1 MTKPKK
7 NTFAAIHLGSETM
20 GLQIV
25 EFSDI
30 TDIRVIDEA
39 NRRVMLGEETF
50 KSGRLSFQ
58 TVRDIC
64 ELLRGYKRL
73 LNEYQVTDYRLLATT
88 AIREA
93 SNQQYIIDQI
103 QVRTGFHVE
112 VIDMPQEIYFK
123 YASIQRTLQAMK
135 IITRREG
142 LLMVDISSGGLGITL
157 WENGSIRYQQNVH
170 LGLIRVRE
178 GFEPQERSSS
188 HFPQALTEYIHSTIS
203 PVRNALVYGAPRFL
217 VITGSETGL
226 VLKMLGRQPE
236 ERKFERISLSE
247 FSSLFEDVRLLKVPQ
262 LVKIFSLPEIAAE
275 LVLPTLTLYQELLS
289 LSNVEEILVPP
300 DRFLDGVVY
309 LHVGEKTKN
318 PWLNSLE
325 DEVLG
330 LARSLAVKYGYDAAH
345 AKKTEFFALALFDKL
360 KKLHGLQDRD
370 RFLLRILCILHDIGK
385 FVSLRRHYFYSYR
398 LIISSDI
405 LGLSEE
411 EKEAVAIAAYSHAK
425 GVPDYHEDV
434 PYNRL
439 DMPRKAL
446 VAKLA
451 AILALADAM
460 DRSYRQKIDNCT
472 LVQRG
477 DELIVNVTSRQ
488 DISLEAWTF
497 AGKADFFADVFG
509 LHPILERKG

>member
-1 MTKPKK
+1 MSKQKK
-7 NTFAAIHLGSETM
+7 RTFAAIHLGSETM
-20 GLQIV
+20 GMQIV
-25 EFSDI
+25 GFTDM
-30 TDIRVIDEA
+30 TDIRIIDEL
-39 NRRVMLGEETF
+39 NRRVAFGEETF
-50 KSGRLSFQ
+50 KFGRLSFQ

-64 ELLRGYKRL
+64 ELLRGYRRL
-73 LNEYQVTDYRLLATT
+73 LNEYEVTDYRLLATT

-93 SNQQYIIDQI
+93 SNQQYIIDRI
-103 QVRTGFHVE
+103 QVRTGFQVE

-123 YASIQRTLQAMK
+123 YAAIQRTLQEMK

-142 LLMVDISSGGLGITL
+142 LLLVDISSGGLGITL
-157 WENGSIRYQQNVH
+157 WENGSIRYQQNIH

-178 GFEPQERSSS
+178 GFEPQERASSR
-188 HFPQALTEYIHSTIS
+188 FPQALTEYIHSTIS
-203 PVRNALVYGAPRFL
+203 PVRSALVYGAPRFL

-226 VLKMLGRQPE
+226 VLQMLGRAPE
-236 ERKFERISLSE
+236 EGRFERISLSE
-247 FSSLFEDVRLLKVPQ
+247 FAALFEDVRLLKVPQ
-262 LVKIFSLPEIAAE
+262 LVKIFSMDEPMAE
-275 LVLPTLTLYQELLS
+275 MVLPTLTLYQELLS

-309 LHVGEKTKN
+309 LHVAEETQD

-325 DEVLG
+325 DEVVG
-330 LARSLAVKYGYDAAH
+330 LARSVAVKYNYDAAH
-345 AKKTEFFALALFDKL
+345 ARQTEIFALALFDKL
-360 KKLHGLQDRD
+360 KRLAGLQDRD
-370 RFLLRILCILHDIGK
+370 RLLLRILCVLHDIGK

-411 EKEAVAIAAYSHAK
+411 EKEVVAIAAYSHAK
-425 GVPDYHEDV
+425 GIPEHADDV

-439 DMPRKAL
+439 DMRRKAL

-460 DRSYRQKIDNCT
+460 DRSYRQKIDRYVIT
-472 LVQRG
+472 HRG
-477 DELIVNVTSRQ
+477 DELLVSVSSRQ

-497 AGKADFFADVFG
+497 AGKAEFFADVFG
-509 LHPILERKG
+509 LHPILERKV